1 MEEFTPEQ
9 QQMYDALDPVD
20 QQQVDAAG
28 DEGKIIVLMVLY
40 QSTLRRSGSPTNQS
54 STATTNQQPS
64 TTIVFDPDSK
74 GGGTP
79 VDLTNTYYQQA
90 LGVTGGRRVS
100 VTGQVVPETYTGFR
114 GTTSPMQ
121 ELRGEIRTPIY
132 FEGDQDKIALFGKEE
147 IASIQSQ
154 MKKAGVLG
162 STYRIGVADEATI
175 TAFTK
180 VLGQANRNL
189 SSWQTALGNLQA
201 NPPPSKGLQYR
212 VSNPD
217 DINKIIEQTSQRVLG
232 RAVDDA
238 TRQRLIKTYQ
248 QLQIDEQRQ
257 AAGGASMVVQAP
269 DVSTFTEKKL
279 QKMAGPEADA
289 YKFADFASSLLGR

>member
-28 DEGKIIVLMVLY
+28 DKGKITTLMVLY
-40 QSTLRRSGSPTNQS
+40 QSTLRRSGSPTSQS

-64 TTIVFDPDSK
+64 TTIVFDPNNK

-79 VDLTNTYYQQA
+79 VDLTSTYFQEA

-132 FEGDQDKIALFGKEE
+132 FEGDQDKIALFGKAELV
-147 IASIQSQ
+147 S
-154 MKKAGVLG
+154 
-162 STYRIGVADEATI
+162 R
-175 TAFTK
+175 TK
-180 VLGQANRNL
+180 
-189 SSWQTALGNLQA
+189 
-201 NPPPSKGLQYR
+201 
-212 VSNPD
+212 
-217 DINKIIEQTSQRVLG
+217 
-232 RAVDDA
+232 
-238 TRQRLIKTYQ
+238 Q
-248 QLQIDEQRQ
+248 QLRR
-257 AAGGASMVVQAP
+257 
-269 DVSTFTEKKL
+269 L
-279 QKMAGPEADA
+279 QKSWVKQTEISHHGRPHLAICKQTHPHQKVCSTGFPTQTTSTKSLSKPHNGCLAEQWMTQPDN
-289 YKFADFASSLLGR
+289 AS